1 MQSGMLSAEIFSRK
15 FSFAQVIQYLA
26 MLCSARTNYVIRT
39 QEGLISGIPK
49 GFKKI
54 TISFYRCLL
63 LFFGVMLFSLSQTS
77 RAHGSSCSMCQ
88 SVLVLIF
95 RWFFTKE
102 ILGTGSRELDWSL
115 EDGRPRLLG
124 KSLDPA

>member
-1 MQSGMLSAEIFSRK
+1 MQSGFKCRDFYAE

-26 MLCSARTNYVIRT
+26 MLCSARTSYVIRT

-63 LFFGVMLFSLSQTS
+63 LFFVVMLFSLSQTS
-77 RAHGSSCSMCQ
+77 RAHASSCSLCQ
-88 SVLVLIF
+88 SVLVLDF
-95 RWFFTKE
+95 WRFLSKVGNRVE
-102 ILGTGSRELDWSL
+102 R
-115 EDGRPRLLG
+115 
-124 KSLDPA
+124 A